1 MENNTVCEKNE
12 FQKGNR
18 PMTAFEV
25 AQKIDI
31 SAVRTQHTLRD
42 IEEIVRWA

>member
-1 MENNTVCEKNE
+1 
-12 FQKGNR
+12 
-18 PMTAFEV
+18 MTAFEV

-42 IEEIVRWA
+42 IEEIVAYAKQFNSCAKI